1 MKIRYLLIIASLL
14 VFTSITASA
23 HVLLTTP
30 YVVTGPI
37 GVTPV
42 SAPHVTMTGM
52 SWTWGTNG
60 SANLMSITYSFG
72 TATFSGGVDTGF
84 TVAQGAPTFI
94 NVLNMTTGAWTMT
107 MMLSSGGST
116 TTMATGTL
124 TTEQLAGAL
133 SAFTGPAI
141 ALRDFADYFLTLEAF
156 MGTPMGTQPDLWQL
170 GDM

>member
-1 MKIRYLLIIASLL
+1 MKIRSLLIITLL
-14 VFTSITASA
+14 VTLSLSASA

-37 GVTPV
+37 GITPV

-72 TATFSGGVDTGF
+72 TATFSGGLDTGF
-84 TVAQGAPTFI
+84 TIAPGSPTFI

-116 TTMATGTL
+116 TTMASGTL
-124 TTEQLAGAL
+124 TAPQLAGAL
-133 SAFTGPAI
+133 AAFTGPAV
-141 ALRDFADYFLTLEAF
+141 ALRDFSDYFLTLAAF
-156 MGTPMGTQPDLWQL
+156 MGTPLGTQPDLWQL
-170 GDM
+170 GDL

>member
-1 MKIRYLLIIASLL
+1 MKIRSLLIITLL
-14 VFTSITASA
+14 VTISLTASA

-37 GVTPV
+37 GITPV

-84 TVAQGAPTFI
+84 TISPGAPTII
-94 NVLNMTTGAWTMT
+94 NVLNMTTGTWTMT
-107 MMLSSGGST
+107 LLAPSGGSSAT
-116 TTMATGTL
+116 IGTGTL
-124 TTEQLAGAL
+124 TAPQLVGAV

-141 ALRDFADYFLTLEAF
+141 ALRDFSDYFLTLAAF
-156 MGTPMGTQPDLWQL
+156 MGTPLGTQPDLWQL
-170 GDM
+170 GDL